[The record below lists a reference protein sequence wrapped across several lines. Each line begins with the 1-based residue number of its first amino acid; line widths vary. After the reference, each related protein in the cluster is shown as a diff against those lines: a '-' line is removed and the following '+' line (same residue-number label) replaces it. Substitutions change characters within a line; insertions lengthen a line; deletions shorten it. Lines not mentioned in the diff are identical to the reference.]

1 MGITYKVEENGK
13 VFEYETGR
21 NYTISKQIVGNH
33 VGFSLGHSTNGY
45 VSEIL
50 FKSNNF
56 FDNKQPKNI
65 GSLIYDPATDI
76 VTYYK
81 HIQQAKHEFHKSESL
96 GINNLI
102 LSNMCPKDKI
112 VIVEH
117 VENKKYIHSISVRK
131 AILCASYMTFKNYE
145 KQAFIPKSEFKTTES
160 EVKKK
165 RGRKNAKSDK

>member
-1 MGITYKVEENGK
+1 MSITYKVEENGK

-21 NYTISKQIVGNH
+21 NYTVAKQIKGNY
-33 VGFSLGHSTNGY
+33 VGFSLGHSTSGY

-56 FDNKQPKNI
+56 FEDKKPKNI

-76 VTYYK
+76 ITYFK

-96 GINNLI
+96 GINNNI
-102 LSNMCPKDKI
+102 LSNLCPKDKI
-112 VIVEH
+112 VIIEH
-117 VENKKYIHSISVRK
+117 VENKKYIYSISVRK
-131 AILCASYMTFKNYE
+131 AISVASYMTFKNYE
-145 KQAFIPKSEFKTTES
+145 KQAFIPKSEFKSKEI
-160 EVKKK
+160 EEKRK